1 MNVHKLK
8 VKMRTL
14 INALN
19 SHKSFI
25 SNPFNHSIIENQV
38 KAGREGEAR
47 RYNTTV
53 NKIDFPSSLL
63 AEILPLCA
71 FTIAYTTESPI
82 PKPPVLEL
90 WEASIR

>member
-1 MNVHKLK
+1 MN
-8 VKMRTL
+8 
-14 INALN
+14 INNQKSQNAN
-19 SHKSFI
+19 TDKAAIRASFI
-25 SNPFNHSIIENQV
+25 RNPFNHSIIENQV

-47 RYNTTV
+47 RYNATV